1 MKKIKI
7 ILAILFISL
16 IFTSLSFF
24 YSNESQEEDD
34 TSPNYQYQID
44 SPRVI
49 TYNNGDKRWD
59 ITANQILIPKDE
71 DKKKETEVILKDIQ
85 KGELFNKGE
94 VEYTLDAEEIV
105 YFKGSKD
112 IKLKGNI
119 RLDKVDGEEIR
130 TEKLDWLDKR
140 KEFVTDN
147 DVKVTLDDGELF
159 AKKMRMDVENDIID
173 FSGNVEMEFELKG
186 AGSDED

>member
-186 AGSDED
+186 VGSDED

>member
-16 IFTSLSFF
+16 TFASLSFF

-186 AGSDED
+186 VGSDED